1 MSYNIYFDNLTSENF
16 VSNGAKKNLK
26 KYIKK
31 LELKDLDNHKKEI
44 LDKYIKKE
52 SDFDYDLL
60 FTTVENEDKTFNIKV
75 YLKKTKNEEIAKQEK
90 RKQLL
95 KKLKEKRNRKTPMT
109 LKQHKRMLKKEKKVM
124 RDDERVTPEMID
136 LYNKLKNSMS
146 SEVKFPNPVEIMND
160 KKTHM
165 KNFIQYVQMSM
176 AYMKDKPNKAQEL
189 FNNVFSNPERSELF
203 NNDYVKY
210 ISLINGF
217 SPKTLITSI
226 AKNMV

>member
-1 MSYNIYFDNLTSENF
+1 
-16 VSNGAKKNLK
+16 
-26 KYIKK
+26 
-31 LELKDLDNHKKEI
+31 
-44 LDKYIKKE
+44 
-52 SDFDYDLL
+52 
-60 FTTVENEDKTFNIKV
+60 
-75 YLKKTKNEEIAKQEK
+75 
-90 RKQLL
+90 
-95 KKLKEKRNRKTPMT
+95 
-109 LKQHKRMLKKEKKVM
+109 
-124 RDDERVTPEMID
+124 
-136 LYNKLKNSMS
+136 MS

-189 FNNVFSNPERSELF
+189 FNN
-203 NNDYVKY
+203 DYVKY